1 MSEKY
6 LKDKKLKIKKKK
18 KKEEGRIGKTVRMWR
33 DNNKMLETLK
43 HHLAFVVQRLG

>member
-18 KKEEGRIGKTVRMWR
+18 KKKKEE
-33 DNNKMLETLK
+33 LER
-43 HHLAFVVQRLG
+43 QLGCEEIIIKC